1 MYGSSRTTIKNLTG
15 TPSASAQVLAGE
27 GWLSGYTC
35 NATSSGT
42 IALYDALTATGTAV
56 FNATPTAS
64 ETVILP
70 NIHFKT
76 GCFCTIGGTSINISF
91 YTLEQ

>member
-1 MYGSSRTTIKNLTG
+1 MLASRTVIKQLSG
-15 TPSASAQVLAGE
+15 TPIASAQVLAGE

-56 FNATPTAS
+56 FNATPAVGA
-64 ETVILP
+64 TVLLP
-70 NIHFKT
+70 NIHFRT